1 MEELKKYIKL
11 NGKYVIM
18 MLDDGLG
25 TENQKEVTLN
35 VIYNNTN
42 YSVKK
47 KIVNESENTFKDLI
61 DELVK
66 KIIFEMGI
74 MCIKN
79 SFNKENYTILHRG
92 NCKEF
97 QENSI
102 KALEDACSKYDGF
115 ETDIRLTKDDYWV
128 VYHDSDCLRIHQK
141 DIILKN
147 TSLIDILCNTNIIM
161 FKKLLFTNNYTN
173 KFINIEIKE
182 KYDKCS
188 IISKIS
194 LINILLKFKN
204 KVLVS
209 SFDWNWFHF
218 IDSYNIDFA
227 HLVLDI
233 NELPK
238 KFNKLIVDKNDYQ
251 NIILKNKN
259 LPIFGVYGT
268 TKSLKH
274 VVLSIIDL

>member
-1 MEELKKYIKL
+1 MF
-11 NGKYVIM
+11 
-18 MLDDGLG
+18 DDELG
-25 TENQKEVTLN
+25 TENQKEVTLS

-115 ETDIRLTKDDYWV
+115 ETDIRLTKDDYW
-128 VYHDSDCLRIHQK
+128 
-141 DIILKN
+141 
-147 TSLIDILCNTNIIM
+147 
-161 FKKLLFTNNYTN
+161 
-173 KFINIEIKE
+173 
-182 KYDKCS
+182 
-188 IISKIS
+188 
-194 LINILLKFKN
+194 
-204 KVLVS
+204 
-209 SFDWNWFHF
+209 
-218 IDSYNIDFA
+218 
-227 HLVLDI
+227 
-233 NELPK
+233 
-238 KFNKLIVDKNDYQ
+238 
-251 NIILKNKN
+251 
-259 LPIFGVYGT
+259 
-268 TKSLKH
+268 
-274 VVLSIIDL
+274 